1 MLKSLLGLLPLLAC
15 ACSSP
20 PSPAS
25 PPVAQRGMATA
36 RVEAGLLRPALG
48 TNPAIA
54 VFRGIPFAA
63 APVGERR
70 WRAPEPAAPWEGV
83 RDATVFAPSCM
94 QKEQRSLLPWTEEYM
109 PQNALSED
117 LPGAQRLD
125 GRNERGGAPP
135 RARLRARGRLHGRL
149 R

>member
-1 MLKSLLGLLPLLAC
+1 MICRLAMLKSLLGLLPLLAC

-36 RVEAGLLRPALG
+36 RVETGLLRPALG

-117 LPGAQRLD
+117 CLALNVWTGATSEA
-125 GRNERGGAPP
+125 ERRPV
-135 RARLRARGRLHGRL
+135 LVY
-149 R
+149 